1 MIDPTR
7 QERHSE
13 PVEWPA
19 WPTYGLIDDLLPTLT
34 RWQHHYDTV
43 ALATLVDIVGSSPR
57 PLGAEMAIAP
67 DGRVAGYVSGGC
79 VEGAV
84 AAEAAEVIRDGAP
97 RLLDYGAGSPV
108 LDVQLTCGGRIGIL
122 VRRLDDLAGHVR
134 MRADARRAR
143 ASLTLDIERASGRA
157 QTVPDDASTPPA
169 EGVFRQI
176 YAPPVRVVLVGG
188 DPVTLAVAE
197 AAGQLGMEAA
207 LLRPY
212 GPSAAPPGLR
222 LAFYDTRPLRTALA
236 DLVLDD
242 HCALYSLT
250 HDIDDDEAVLQCGLA
265 SSAFRLGVLG
275 SRRKA
280 EERRRRLAEAGATP
294 QELARIDMPAG
305 LDIGAINP
313 REIAASIIAAVVA
326 ARPRTQPR

>member
-1 MIDPTR
+1 MPR
-7 QERHSE
+7 VE
-13 PVEWPA
+13 PPAGGHVNVEA
-19 WPTYGLIDDLLPTLT
+19 
-34 RWQHHYDTV
+34 V
-43 ALATLVDIVGSSPR
+43 ASAVRSKDSRV
-57 PLGAEMAIAP
+57 
-67 DGRVAGYVSGGC
+67 RVAV
-79 VEGAV
+79 
-84 AAEAAEVIRDGAP
+84 AEVA
-97 RLLDYGAGSPV
+97 V
-108 LDVQLTCGGRIGIL
+108 
-122 VRRLDDLAGHVR
+122 
-134 MRADARRAR
+134 
-143 ASLTLDIERASGRA
+143 
-157 QTVPDDASTPPA
+157 
-169 EGVFRQI
+169 
-176 YAPPVRVVLVGG
+176 
-188 DPVTLAVAE
+188 AVAE

-212 GPSAAPPGLR
+212 GPSAAPPGLQ

-265 SSAFRLGVLG
+265 SPAFRLGVLG

-280 EERRRRLAEAGATP
+280 DERRRRLADAGATP

-326 ARPRTQPR
+326 ARPRTHPR

>member
-1 MIDPTR
+1 MTPTR
-7 QERHSE
+7 QQPFSE

-34 RWQHHYDTV
+34 RWQHHYDTI

-122 VRRLDDLAGHVR
+122 VRRLDDLAGYVR
-134 MRADARRAR
+134 MRADARARRAC
-143 ASLTLDIERASGRA
+143 LTLDIDRASGQA
-157 QTVPDDASTPPA
+157 HPVPDPASAAPA
-169 EGVFRQI
+169 AGVFRQI

-212 GPSAAPPGLR
+212 GPSAAPPGLH
-222 LAFYDTRPLRTALA
+222 LAFYDTRPLRTVLA

-265 SSAFRLGVLG
+265 SPAFRCGVLG

-280 EERRRRLAEAGATP
+280 DERRRRLADAGATP

-305 LDIGAINP
+305 LDIGAVNP

-326 ARPRTQPR
+326 ARPRTHPR